1 MMRNEPY
8 FRTQRILRR
17 QPLHA
22 SCSAMRS
29 TDDTREGCNQKTT
42 YIMPYDWEHA
52 HDVMRREPEQCFTV
66 NILLHDS
73 IWLQTMVSNR
83 SRSCRAE
90 RRTVQRVNKPFY
102 IFHGFSV
109 CLFYHIIVLCS
120 KVMIRIFQTMDG
132 YETIIIMFLR
142 APYTSDVV

>member
-52 HDVMRREPEQCFTV
+52 HDVMRREPEQCFTDES
-66 NILLHDS
+66 LAS
-73 IWLQTMVSNR
+73 W
-83 SRSCRAE
+83 
-90 RRTVQRVNKPFY
+90 FY
-102 IFHGFSV
+102 LVTNHGFKSV
-109 CLFYHIIVLCS
+109 Y
-120 KVMIRIFQTMDG
+120 
-132 YETIIIMFLR
+132 IM
-142 APYTSDVV
+142 S